1 MKKILL
7 SLNYLIILVVL
18 GACSVFIKLE
28 NEKYSITKIPKH
40 FPLVNH
46 PEGNEFTQARWDL
59 GKKLFYDNILSL
71 DSSISCASCHLPEL
85 AFSDN
90 RAFSPGIK
98 NRPGKRNAPSL
109 ANVAYHP
116 YLLREGGVPTL
127 EMQVLVPIQEE
138 NEFNHNIVDIGKLLE
153 KDSSYVQMAM
163 EAYSR
168 APDYYV
174 ITRSISLFER
184 TLISGDSKYDKY
196 VNKKEKLNTQEKK
209 GMELFFSD
217 KLKCSACHKGFN
229 FTNYSFENNGLYSSY
244 ADDGRFRF
252 SKDSN
257 DIALFKVPT
266 LRNIEVTA
274 PYMHD
279 GSLKTLK
286 QVIEHY
292 DSGGKSH
299 VNKSSLILPL
309 GLSQDEKDDLH
320 TFLLTL
326 TDNKFIQNPYL
337 RPISLE

>member
-7 SLNYLIILVVL
+7 SLNYLILLVVF

-28 NEKYSITKIPKH
+28 SKEYLITKIPAH
-40 FPLVNH
+40 FPVVNH

-109 ANVAYHP
+109 VNVAYHP
-116 YLLREGGVPTL
+116 YMLREGGVPTL

-138 NEFNHNIVDIGKLLE
+138 NEFNHNIIDIGKLLE
-153 KDSSYVQMAM
+153 KDSTYVKMAM
-163 EAYSR
+163 EAYNR

-184 TLISGDSKYDKY
+184 TLISGNSKYDKC
-196 VNKKEKLNTQEKK
+196 VNKKEKFNTQEKK

-217 KLKCSACHKGFN
+217 KLKCSSCHNGFN

-266 LRNIEVTA
+266 LRNIEITA

-279 GSLKTLK
+279 GSIKTLK

-292 DSGGKSH
+292 NSGGKSH
-299 VNKSSLILPL
+299 ANKSSLILPL
-309 GLSQDEKDDLH
+309 DLSQDEKDNLH
-320 TFLLTL
+320 AFLLTL
-326 TDNKFIQNPYL
+326 SDNEFIQNPHL
-337 RPISLE
+337 RP

>member
-7 SLNYLIILVVL
+7 SLNYLLLLVVL
-18 GACSVFIKLE
+18 GACSVLIKLE
-28 NEKYSITKIPKH
+28 SKEYSITKIPTH
-40 FPLVNH
+40 FPEVNH

-153 KDSSYVQMAM
+153 KDSSYVKMAM
-163 EAYSR
+163 EAYNR

-184 TLISGDSKYDKY
+184 TLISGNSKYDKY

-217 KLKCSACHKGFN
+217 KLKCSSCHNGFN
-229 FTNYSFENNGLYSSY
+229 FTNYSFENNGLYLSY

-279 GSLKTLK
+279 GSIKTLK

-292 DSGGKSH
+292 NSGGKSH
-299 VNKSSLILPL
+299 ANKSSLILPL
-309 GLSQDEKDDLH
+309 ELSQDEKDDLH

-326 TDNKFIQNPYL
+326 TDNEFIQNTYL
-337 RPISLE
+337 RP

>member
-7 SLNYLIILVVL
+7 SLNYLILLVVL
-18 GACSVFIKLE
+18 GACSVIIKLE
-28 NEKYSITKIPKH
+28 GEKYSITKIPAH
-40 FPLVNH
+40 FPVVNH

-71 DSSISCASCHLPEL
+71 DSSISCASCHLPKL

-116 YLLREGGVPTL
+116 YMLREGGVPTL

-138 NEFNHNIVDIGKLLE
+138 NEFNHNIIDIGKLLE
-153 KDSSYVQMAM
+153 KDSLYVKMAK
-163 EAYSR
+163 EAYNR

-184 TLISGDSKYDKY
+184 TLISGNSKYDKY
-196 VNKKEKLNTQEKK
+196 INKKEKLNTQEKK
-209 GMELFFSD
+209 GMKLFFSD
-217 KLKCSACHKGFN
+217 KLKCSSCHNGFN
-229 FTNYSFENNGLYSSY
+229 FTNYSFENNGLYTSY
-244 ADDGRFRF
+244 ADVGRFRF

-266 LRNIEVTA
+266 LRNIEITA

-279 GSLKTLK
+279 GSIKTLK
-286 QVIEHY
+286 EVIEHY
-292 DSGGKSH
+292 NSGGKSH
-299 VNKSSLILPL
+299 ANKSSLLLPL
-309 GLSQDEKDDLH
+309 DLSQDEKDNLNA
-320 TFLLTL
+320 FLLTL
-326 TDNKFIQNPYL
+326 TDNEFIQNSYL
-337 RPISLE
+337 RP